1 MPNRLR
7 LAPVPLLRIVFLRAM
22 WGVIGF
28 VASSLAAEDLPH
40 PLSQQVRDDFTKAQ
54 TDRVEKLSQ
63 QITEKPTSEDL
74 YSQRGDAYFFL
85 GNFDKAVQDYDQM
98 VKLDK
103 ELEASHWRRGIAF
116 FYAGKF
122 KNAAEQF
129 ELYHSFDNVDRENG
143 IWRYLSHVKAQGRDH
158 ARQGLLKYKKD
169 DREPFPAVYQLF
181 AGKITP
187 EQILK
192 QIREAEIDDKER
204 QSRLFYADLYIG
216 LNYTVEGQPDKALP
230 HLRAATAN
238 EWPRKAGG
246 GPYYMWQVFR
256 LHYERLV
263 KEHLL
268 EQQKQPPVKAPK

>member
-1 MPNRLR
+1 
-7 LAPVPLLRIVFLRAM
+7 M

-28 VASSLAAEDLPH
+28 FVSSVSAEDLPH
-40 PLSQQVRDDFTKAQ
+40 PLAQKVRDEFTKAQ
-54 TDRVEKLSQ
+54 TDRIEKLTQ
-63 QITEKPTSEDL
+63 QIKEQPTSENL

-85 GNFDKAVQDYDQM
+85 GDFDKAVQDYDQM

-143 IWRYLSHVKAQGRDH
+143 IWRYLSQVKAQGRDH
-158 ARQGLLKYKKD
+158 ARQGLLKYQKD
-169 DREPFPAVYQLF
+169 DREPFPGIYQLF

-187 EQILK
+187 DEILK
-192 QIREAEIDDKER
+192 QIHDAKIDDQDR
-204 QSRLFYADLYIG
+204 QARLFYAELYIG
-216 LNYTVEGQPDKALP
+216 LNDAVEGKSDEALS

-238 EWPRKAGG
+238 EWAQKAGG
-246 GPYYMWQVFR
+246 GPYYMWQVGR

-263 KEHLL
+263 NEREKN
-268 EQQKQPPVKAPK
+268 QQKQPPAKSPK